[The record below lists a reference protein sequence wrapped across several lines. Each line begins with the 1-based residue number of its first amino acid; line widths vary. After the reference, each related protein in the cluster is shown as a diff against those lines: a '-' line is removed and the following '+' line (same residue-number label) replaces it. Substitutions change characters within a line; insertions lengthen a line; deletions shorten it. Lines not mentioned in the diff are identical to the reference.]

1 MKVTHQLSRLEPI
14 VLNPLHGVSDEHWR
28 RPRDGQWSL
37 AQIVEHL
44 AISIDVVAAGFED
57 CADGECRQRHATPEQ
72 ALMRHVLLGAG
83 EFPKGMRAPDY
94 TLPSDDP
101 NPELAQANFRM
112 AIERTRALVEDWP
125 EEKQISRFLRHPAIG
140 DLNLPEWVRFHY
152 VHCSL
157 HARQINKWLKW
168 LRGEH

>member
-14 VLNPLHGVSDEHWR
+14 VLSHLHGVSDEHWR
-28 RPRDGQWSL
+28 RPRDSQWSL

-57 CADGECRQRHATPEQ
+57 CADAECRERHATPEQ

-94 TLPSDDP
+94 TFPSDDP

-125 EEKQISRFLRHPAIG
+125 EEQQISRFLRHPVIG

-157 HARQINKWLKW
+157 HARQIDKWLKW